1 MELNDLKIKYKSF
14 SIFDKII
21 FYNAL
26 IFLLTLIFKSTIL
39 DFFQLNSNIAID
51 GDPFTAA
58 FKPWT
63 LITYSFIHISI
74 WDLFFNMLV
83 LFYVSN
89 ALVNVFNNSLP
100 IKIYFYGIL
109 TGGLFFVLFSSILN
123 KDIDLIGASA
133 GVRALLIFLCLY
145 MPHKLVPIA
154 FWKVELKYVAYFI
167 ILIDVLGAFGVN
179 SGGFIAHIGGD
190 LLGMYFYSNLYS
202 SNKNPLF
209 NWGSIKSYFS
219 TKYKMKYYKNE
230 NVKKRNLK
238 SDAVTQKRIDIIL
251 DKISKSG
258 YENLSKDEKE
268 FLFKTGKK

>member
-14 SIFDKII
+14 SIFEKII

-26 IFLLTLIFKSTIL
+26 IFLLTLLFKSTIL
-39 DFFQLNSNIAID
+39 DFFQLNSNIED
-51 GDPFTAA
+51 VL

-63 LITYSFIHISI
+63 FITYSFIHISI

-100 IKIYFYGIL
+100 IKIYLYGIL
-109 TGGLFFVLFSSILN
+109 TGGLFFVLYSSILISN
-123 KDIDLIGASA
+123 KDLGPLIGASA

-145 MPHKLVPIA
+145 MPRKLVPIA
-154 FWKVELKYVAYFI
+154 FWKVELKYIAYFI
-167 ILIDVLGAFGVN
+167 ILIDVLGAFGTN

-202 SNKNPLF
+202 SNKNSLF
-209 NWGSIKSYFS
+209 NWKSIQSYFS
-219 TKYKMKYYKNE
+219 VKSKMKYYKNDS
-230 NVKKRNLK
+230 VKKGNLK
-238 SDAVTQKRIDIIL
+238 SDAATQKRIDIIL

-258 YENLSKDEKE
+258 YDNLSEDEKE
-268 FLFKTGKK
+268 FLFKAGKK

>member
-14 SIFDKII
+14 SIFEKII

-26 IFLLTLIFKSTIL
+26 IFLLTLLFKSTIL
-39 DFFQLNSNIAID
+39 DFFQLNSNIED
-51 GDPFTAA
+51 VL

-63 LITYSFIHISI
+63 FITYSFIHISI

-100 IKIYFYGIL
+100 IKIYLYGIL
-109 TGGLFFVLFSSILN
+109 TGGLFFVLYSSILISN
-123 KDIDLIGASA
+123 KDLGPLIGASA

-154 FWKVELKYVAYFI
+154 FWKVELKYIAYFI
-167 ILIDVLGAFGVN
+167 ILIDVLGAFGAN

-202 SNKNPLF
+202 NNKNPLF
-209 NWGSIKSYFS
+209 NWKSIQSYFYVKS
-219 TKYKMKYYKNE
+219 KMKYYKNDS
-230 NVKKRNLK
+230 VKKSNLK
-238 SDAVTQKRIDIIL
+238 SDAATQKRIDIIL

-258 YENLSKDEKE
+258 YDNLSEDEKE
-268 FLFKTGKK
+268 FLFKAGKK